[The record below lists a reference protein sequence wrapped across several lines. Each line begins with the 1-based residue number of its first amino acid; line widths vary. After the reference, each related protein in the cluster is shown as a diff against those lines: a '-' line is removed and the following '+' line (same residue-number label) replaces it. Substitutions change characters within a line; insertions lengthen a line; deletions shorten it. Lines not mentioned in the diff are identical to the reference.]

1 MGMGPHF
8 VYGRDDFPYWKI
20 CKEAHLEAINVGV
33 FRATTQGISKPK
45 DPTDLV
51 GDEVHYEKRNTK
63 VKNNSLEIFA
73 NKSLTIC
80 ETTWTSMQY
89 GKKFVCSMRE
99 PRVSVRNTTTLCKEN
114 GPQAIL
120 ILVLEFDDRQNHLD

>member
-63 VKNNSLEIFA
+63 VKNTLF
-73 NKSLTIC
+73 
-80 ETTWTSMQY
+80 
-89 GKKFVCSMRE
+89 RD
-99 PRVSVRNTTTLCKEN
+99 LCK
-114 GPQAIL
+114 QI
-120 ILVLEFDDRQNHLD
+120 FNHMWNHMDIHEIW